1 MVREKQSRLTRSN
14 LRNLI
19 RILSYLSVF
28 VYGLDRSE
36 AVVAFLLLG
45 LGCLV
50 HYITKGELIRNV
62 IMCNNGIYGIVRHPY
77 YMANYL
83 IDTSFCLLSGNPYL
97 LLVYPFLFF
106 WVYGPTLRKEERFLA
121 TTHNEPYIE
130 YMLDV
135 PQVFPDSFLAKYL
148 KGVFSG
154 FSKKRISRNE
164 VSRIMR
170 FWATGLFILFLHSL
184 KGPILGVEGWGGFYH
199 SSSAVTTLILVTCL
213 YLVSILV
220 RGKRAVLSGSPASDP
235 SEQTISN

>member
-1 MVREKQSRLTRSN
+1 MTDEKHFALYRGN

-19 RILSYLSVF
+19 RILSYISVF
-28 VYGLDRSE
+28 FFRVSTKE
-36 AVVAFLLLG
+36 IAVALLLLG
-45 LGCLV
+45 IGCVV

-83 IDTSFCLLSGNPYL
+83 IDISFCLLSGSPYL

-121 TTHNEPYIE
+121 ETHNEPYIE

-135 PQVFPDSFLAKYL
+135 PQVFPDSYFAKYL
-148 KGVFSG
+148 KGIFSG

-164 VSRIMR
+164 ISRIMR
-170 FWATGLFILFLHSL
+170 FWATALFILFLHSVRGL
-184 KGPILGVEGWGGFYH
+184 NFSTTDSAILRNNHLTLFTLCGVF
-199 SSSAVTTLILVTCL
+199 SL
-213 YLVSILV
+213 YLGSLFV
-220 RGKRAVLSGSPASDP
+220 RGKRVAL
-235 SEQTISN
+235 Q

>member
-1 MVREKQSRLTRSN
+1 MTNDKHSALYRGN

-28 VYGLDRSE
+28 FFKINTAE
-36 AVVAFLLLG
+36 IAAAFILLG
-45 LGCLV
+45 LGCIV
-50 HYITKGELIRNV
+50 HYITKGELVRNV

-83 IDTSFCLLSGNPYL
+83 IDISFCLLSGSPYL

-121 TTHNEPYIE
+121 ETHNEPYIE

-135 PQVFPDSFLAKYL
+135 PQVFPDSYFAKYL
-148 KGVFSG
+148 KGIFSG
-154 FSKKRISRNE
+154 FSKKRISKNE

-170 FWATGLFILFLHSL
+170 FWATALFILFLHTI
-184 KGPILGVEGWGGFYH
+184 KGLGLDVLEFSTFYK
-199 SSSAVTTLILVTCL
+199 SYLPFLMLISVLLL
-213 YLVSILV
+213 YLTSLLV
-220 RGKRAVLSGSPASDP
+220 RGKRAVVP
-235 SEQTISN
+235 

>member
-1 MVREKQSRLTRSN
+1 MAKEKQFHLNRAN

-19 RILSYLSVF
+19 RLLSYISVIFWAAGKGETIIAF
-28 VYGLDRSE
+28 V
-36 AVVAFLLLG
+36 LLG
-45 LGCLV
+45 VGCFI
-50 HYITKGELIRNV
+50 HYITKGVLIRNV

-106 WVYGPTLRKEERFLA
+106 WVYGPTLKKEEKFLA

-135 PQVFPDSFLAKYL
+135 PQVFPDSYFIKYL
-148 KGVFSG
+148 KGILSG

-164 VSRIMR
+164 IARIMR
-170 FWATGLFILFLHSL
+170 FWATGFFILFSSPVLPSSQR
-184 KGPILGVEGWGGFYH
+184 GG
-199 SSSAVTTLILVTCL
+199 
-213 YLVSILV
+213 
-220 RGKRAVLSGSPASDP
+220 
-235 SEQTISN
+235 

>member
-1 MVREKQSRLTRSN
+1 MVNEKRSTLYRGN

-28 VYGLDRSE
+28 FFRVNTAEIIAG
-36 AVVAFLLLG
+36 FTLLG

-50 HYITKGELIRNV
+50 HYITKGELVRNV

-83 IDTSFCLLSGNPYL
+83 IDISFCLLSGSPYL
-97 LLVYPFLFF
+97 LLIYPFLFF

-121 TTHNEPYIE
+121 ETHNEPYIE

-135 PQVFPDSFLAKYL
+135 PQVFPDSYFAKYL
-148 KGVFSG
+148 KGIFSG

-170 FWATGLFILFLHSL
+170 FWATALFILFLHTIKSVDFNATNYSILYKSYLPSL
-184 KGPILGVEGWGGFYH
+184 TFF
-199 SSSAVTTLILVTCL
+199 LVVLL
-213 YLVSILV
+213 YLVSLLV
-220 RGKRAVLSGSPASDP
+220 RGKRAVAL
-235 SEQTISN
+235 

>member
-1 MVREKQSRLTRSN
+1 MANEKHSTLYRGN

-28 VYGLDRSE
+28 FFRVNTAE
-36 AVVAFLLLG
+36 TIVAFILLG
-45 LGCLV
+45 LGCIV
-50 HYITKGELIRNV
+50 HYITKGELVRNV

-83 IDTSFCLLSGNPYL
+83 IDISFCLLSGSPYL
-97 LLVYPFLFF
+97 LLIYPFLFF

-121 TTHNEPYIE
+121 ETHNEPYIE

-135 PQVFPDSFLAKYL
+135 PQVFPDSYFAKYL
-148 KGVFSG
+148 KGIFSG

-170 FWATGLFILFLHSL
+170 FWATALFILFLHTI
-184 KGPILGVEGWGGFYH
+184 KGIKFSTMDYSILYKSYLPSFTIFLV
-199 SSSAVTTLILVTCL
+199 ILL
-213 YLVSILV
+213 YLVSLLV
-220 RGKRAVLSGSPASDP
+220 RGKRAVVL
-235 SEQTISN
+235 